1 MAAGPVCNQ
10 NDEDPEN
17 PMPSMMRRLPVSL
30 ALCGLVLAGGFAAP
44 PARAGVASTA
54 SGAAGQAQPAAQ
66 VTPHG
71 LPGAP
76 SAPVLPDVASYVLMD
91 MQTGTVIAE
100 KGAMLPRAPASLTK
114 LMTAYLTYQAI
125 ADGKLKPDQDV
136 PVSVAAWK
144 AGGSRMFIAPGMTV
158 TVDQLLHGLV
168 IDSGNDSAV
177 ALAQAVAGTQDAF
190 VQRMNAAAE
199 KLGLTG
205 THYSNVSGL
214 PDPGLQTT
222 ALDVAK
228 LSRAILLE
236 YPGILQISAQKHYT
250 FNKIRQRS
258 WNPVLF
264 RDPSVDGLKTGL
276 TDAAGHSIDATS
288 LRNGSRLIAVELG
301 GPSWASG
308 TSAIEVLLDYGY
320 QFFQD
325 AQIAKAG
332 APLGEMTD
340 THVTP
345 ERIAV
350 GAAKDLVLTV
360 PSDSLKSIKTSLHLA
375 PNPPQALPK
384 GTPVG
389 TISYSLAGTVLA
401 TEPAVT
407 LSAAHPAGFVTRMM
421 RRLSSSL

>member
-1 MAAGPVCNQ
+1 
-10 NDEDPEN
+10 
-17 PMPSMMRRLPVSL
+17 
-30 ALCGLVLAGGFAAP
+30 
-44 PARAGVASTA
+44 
-54 SGAAGQAQPAAQ
+54 
-66 VTPHG
+66 
-71 LPGAP
+71 
-76 SAPVLPDVASYVLMD
+76 VASYVLMD

-114 LMTAYLTYQAI
+114 LMTAYQAI

-264 RDPSVDGLKTGL
+264 RDPSVDGLKTG
-276 TDAAGHSIDATS
+276 
-288 LRNGSRLIAVELG
+288 
-301 GPSWASG
+301 
-308 TSAIEVLLDYGY
+308 
-320 QFFQD
+320 
-325 AQIAKAG
+325 
-332 APLGEMTD
+332 
-340 THVTP
+340 
-345 ERIAV
+345 
-350 GAAKDLVLTV
+350 AAKDLVLTV

-375 PNPPQALPK
+375 PNPPQMLPK

-389 TISYSLAGTVLA
+389 TITYSLAGTVLA